1 MSTVVWMN
9 IQHLQLRFAAN
20 DLDFEF
26 ARSNCAASFFHA
38 AFLLSSFIIR
48 SYLQEKK

>member
-1 MSTVVWMN
+1 MSTIVWMN
-9 IQHLQLRFAAN
+9 IQHLQLRFVAN
-20 DLDFEF
+20 DLDLEF

-48 SYLQEKK
+48 SHLQEKK